1 MRYEAMR
8 RQGSR
13 ADLTS
18 SLIGTKLRADEQL
31 AKDVGESRN
40 QVQRIMRLTE
50 VINPLLEMVDNKK
63 LALYTA
69 VEISYLPEE
78 VQKWIHIYIKE
89 NGMLQTTDVAA
100 LRRNEDI
107 EKLSQDK
114 LIKFFN
120 SMKPVPSV
128 SKKISIPGTKL
139 DKYFPLTM
147 TQEERENVI
156 YELLE
161 RWKLEQ
167 EE

>member
-1 MRYEAMR
+1 M
-8 RQGSR
+8 
-13 ADLTS
+13 
-18 SLIGTKLRADEQL
+18 
-31 AKDVGESRN
+31 
-40 QVQRIMRLTE
+40 MRLTE
-50 VINPLLEMVDNKK
+50 VIPELLDMVDIKK

-69 VEISYLPEE
+69 VEISYLPIN

-100 LRRNEDI
+100 LRRNEDV
-107 EKLSQDK
+107 EKLTQDK

-128 SKKISIPGTKL
+128 SKKISISGSKL

-147 TQEERENVI
+147 TQEEREAVI

-161 RWKLEQ
+161 KWKAEQ
-167 EE
+167 EG